1 MKEQDKE
8 GLYMNKIW
16 LIASGK
22 GGVGKSTV
30 SANLSAA
37 LCQMGKQVCIVDG
50 DIGLRDQ
57 DVILGLEN
65 NVVYDLLDV
74 IKKNCELDQ
83 ALLPVPSVPGL
94 SLLPAAQFARVADLK
109 AEKLGH
115 VLTELKASF
124 DFVFVDCPAGME
136 KGLRNLMKIKPDAAI
151 LVCTPDD
158 VCIRNAE
165 RVSSLFAEKELAR
178 PYLIVNRLDPELIAA
193 SEQYSAGVVA
203 STLDLPLLGELPE
216 DRLIYRCQLNHV
228 LFAET
233 EGEPRQAI
241 RRIACRLKGETVPF
255 PAYGTE
261 KKGFLSRVFGKKL
274 KGVNPIGQ

>member
-1 MKEQDKE
+1 MMKDKE
-8 GLYMNKIW
+8 DPYMNKVW

-30 SANLSAA
+30 SANLAAA

-74 IKKNCELDQ
+74 VSRNCSLSE
-83 ALLPVPSVPGL
+83 ALLSVPAVPGL

-109 AEKLGH
+109 AEKLIR
-115 VLTELKASF
+115 VVTQLKASF
-124 DFVFVDCPAGME
+124 DFIFVDCPAGME
-136 KGLRNLMKIKPDAAI
+136 KGLRNLIKIKPDEAI

-158 VCIRNAE
+158 VCIRNAD
-165 RVSSLFAEKELAR
+165 RVSSLFTEKGLAH

-193 SEQYSAGVVA
+193 SEQYPASVVA
-203 STLDLPLLGELPE
+203 ETLDLPLLGELPE

-241 RRIACRLKGETVPF
+241 RRIACRLKGETVTF
-255 PAYGTE
+255 PAYGTQ
-261 KKGFLSRVFGKKL
+261 KKHFLSRIFGKKL
-274 KGVNPIGQ
+274 KGVTPIDQ